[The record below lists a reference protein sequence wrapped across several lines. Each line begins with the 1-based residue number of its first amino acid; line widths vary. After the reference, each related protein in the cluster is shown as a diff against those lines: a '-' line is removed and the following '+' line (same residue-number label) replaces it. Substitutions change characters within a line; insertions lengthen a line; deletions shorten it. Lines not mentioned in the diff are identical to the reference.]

1 MSILACILAGLASAC
16 AYAGLAHLVAGLRQS
31 FSAVHLI
38 FALLAMLVAGH
49 ALAHIGVYAAQDVTA
64 YLAASRWS
72 NTLGAA
78 AMAALPWFAY
88 SYAAARK
95 RWIPAALSAFY
106 LLVIVAYELT
116 PMGSAMRAP
125 PQLTTLVLPWGE
137 QATMHVLP
145 RLPTALVVFWLIN
158 LATFAYM
165 YALCIRQYRRGQRL
179 HAIVF
184 GASLAMLPLALVAN
198 MFILL
203 GSLHW
208 LFLGEFGFIS
218 LVLVMT
224 LFLSSDESYR
234 ALVAQAS
241 DGIFLAT
248 PSGRYVDVNAAGLEM
263 LGYRFEELRRLQ
275 ITDVVHPDEQ
285 PRVAEEARALS
296 DGAPMRSEWRFRRK
310 DGTSLIGEVSAQM
323 LSDGRL
329 LGVVRDITE
338 HARLHTALRLLAQLG
353 PAQDAT
359 EFSRRCVGALAQA
372 VGAQSALI
380 AMSDE
385 HTGTLRS
392 LAVWSG
398 EGLAENFTCLLPDA
412 PIAQLDA
419 HHELSARAA
428 AERFGK
434 YPPFSGRSADGYYGL
449 GIVDTDARL
458 IGIVEVWSAN
468 ALEIG
473 AESRQILEVFANR
486 IGAEFQRAAALEGL
500 RQLTA
505 TLEARVSAR
514 TGELAELNKQL
525 EAFAYSV
532 SHDLR
537 APVRAVNSFSA
548 MLLEEHEAALEGEA
562 RHFLQRIR
570 AAGAHMNEL
579 IDGLLLLASASHQS
593 LSRERI
599 DLCALADETIRS
611 LQERDPQRQVDLVF
625 CPEAWVHGDRRLLSV
640 AMTNLLENAW
650 KYSSKT
656 SAARIEFGI
665 HREEHEAAFFVRDNG
680 VGFDMKYT
688 ERLFEPFHRLHS
700 PKEFPGSGI
709 GLATVARV
717 LQRHG
722 GRIWAQSAPG
732 EGATFFFTVPQ
743 TAVIE
748 HGMQRA
754 R

>member
-16 AYAGLAHLVAGLRQS
+16 AYASLAHLVAGLRQS

-49 ALAHIGVYAAQDVTA
+49 ALAHIGVYSAPNVTE

-72 NTLGAA
+72 NTLGVA
-78 AMAALPWFAY
+78 AMATLPWFAY
-88 SYAAARK
+88 AYAAARI
-95 RWIPAALSAFY
+95 RWIPTALSAFY
-106 LLVIVAYELT
+106 VLVIVAYELT
-116 PMGSAMRAP
+116 PMGSVMRAP
-125 PQLTTLVLPWGE
+125 PELTTLILPWGE
-137 QATMHVLP
+137 RATMHVLP
-145 RLPTALVVFWLIN
+145 RLPTALLVFWLIT
-158 LATFAYM
+158 LATVAYM
-165 YALCIRQYRRGQRL
+165 YVLCVRQYRRGQRL
-179 HAIVF
+179 HAVVF

-203 GSLHW
+203 GKLHW
-208 LFLGEFGFIS
+208 LFVGEFGFIS

-224 LFLSSDESYR
+224 LYLSSDESYR

-248 PSGRYVDVNAAGLEM
+248 PSGRYVDVNPAGLRM
-263 LGYRFEELRRLQ
+263 LGYRFEEMRRLQ
-275 ITDVVHPDEQ
+275 ITDVVHPEEQ
-285 PRVAEEARALS
+285 SRVAVEAAALN
-296 DGAPMRSEWRFRRK
+296 DGATMRSEWRFRRK
-310 DGTSLIGEVSAQM
+310 NGTSLIGEMSAQM

-338 HARLHTALRLLAQLG
+338 HARLHTALRLLARLG

-380 AMSDE
+380 AMRDE
-385 HTGTLRS
+385 HTATLRS

-398 EGLAENFTCLLPDA
+398 EGLTADFTCLLTDA

-419 HHELSARAA
+419 HRELNVRAA
-428 AERFGK
+428 GDRFPN
-434 YPPFSGRSADGYYGL
+434 YPAFGGRSADGYHGL
-449 GIVDTDARL
+449 GIVDTDSRL
-458 IGIVEVWSAN
+458 IGIVEVWSAD

-486 IGAEFQRAAALEGL
+486 IGAEFQRAVALEGL

-505 TLEARVSAR
+505 TLEARVSSR
-514 TGELAELNKQL
+514 TAELAELNQQL
-525 EAFAYSV
+525 EAFAYTV

-548 MLLEEHEAALEGEA
+548 LLLEGHEGALDEEA
-562 RHFLQRIR
+562 RHFLCRIR
-570 AAGAHMNEL
+570 TAGAHMNEL

-599 DLCALADETIRS
+599 DLCALADEAIRS

-625 CPEAWVHGDRRLLSV
+625 CPEAWVDGDRRLLSV

-650 KYSSKT
+650 KYSSRT
-656 SAARIEFGI
+656 AAARIEFGI
-665 HREEHEAAFFVRDNG
+665 HRAKEGTAFFVRDNG

-743 TAVIE
+743 ADA
-748 HGMQRA
+748 GMQNLI
-754 R
+754 